1 MCLVAMRFVLFILF
15 LSFTRTHMH
24 CSSLALCVNLISV
37 CVCVV
42 SVNYQQFEKWRWKK
56 IMLEN
61 ELTKGKEEKI
71 GYGIHIS
78 HKRENSFLCVATGWL
93 VWW

>member
-1 MCLVAMRFVLFILF
+1 
-15 LSFTRTHMH
+15 
-24 CSSLALCVNLISV
+24 
-37 CVCVV
+37 
-42 SVNYQQFEKWRWKK
+42 
-56 IMLEN
+56 MLEN